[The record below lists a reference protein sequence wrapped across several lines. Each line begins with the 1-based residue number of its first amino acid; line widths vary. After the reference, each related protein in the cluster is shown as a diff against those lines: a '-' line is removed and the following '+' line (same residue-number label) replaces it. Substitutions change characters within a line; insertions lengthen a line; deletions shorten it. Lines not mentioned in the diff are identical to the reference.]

1 MNIIYKIIYNYLRK
15 KVEHEETL
23 FRNARLIE
31 RSKLNNGYTTA
42 GH

>member
-15 KVEHEETL
+15 KVERSEQE
-23 FRNARLIE
+23 FRNTRLLE
-31 RSKLNNGYTTA
+31 RSKLNNGYTKA